1 MKDDKLEVVRSWFKK
16 AENDLINAE
25 NTIKMENPPCDTI
38 CFHAQQCAEKYIK
51 GFLTFNEIY
60 FPKIHSIE
68 DLVELCKQIVPEIE
82 SELDNV
88 EILSSYS
95 VEVRYPDEIYYDIPK
110 EDAQEAIDL
119 AKKVKTVILKY
130 LEGKM

>member
-68 DLVELCKQIVPEIE
+68 DLVDLCKQIVPEIE